1 MEKTTVYIYSSDV
14 HGPVM
19 CILHIR
25 RTQTEIWETKKFHK
39 TFEPALNNSRDFLVD
54 FVIRHP
60 VLVAL
65 LSPSLSPTNLPP
77 RWLALPFWLV
87 KHQPPTPT
95 ILLTNVRGLETQMC
109 LGSLGKFI
117 IFLTF
122 LYTVLN
128 GFLLLAMSM
137 QRQQMASTSCQHQRG
152 PAVTP
157 WQQSNRL

>member
-1 MEKTTVYIYSSDV
+1 MCTDQSRVFCASDGLRQKRKNFTSHSSPPSTIHV
-14 HGPVM
+14 IFWL
-19 CILHIR
+19 IL
-25 RTQTEIWETKKFHK
+25 W
-39 TFEPALNNSRDFLVD
+39 
-54 FVIRHP
+54 FVILFSLHYS
-60 VLVAL
+60 LQ
-65 LSPSLSPTNLPP
+65 LSPSLSPSNLPP
-77 RWLALPFWLV
+77 QWLALPFWLV

-95 ILLTNVRGLETQMC
+95 LLLTNVRGLETQMC